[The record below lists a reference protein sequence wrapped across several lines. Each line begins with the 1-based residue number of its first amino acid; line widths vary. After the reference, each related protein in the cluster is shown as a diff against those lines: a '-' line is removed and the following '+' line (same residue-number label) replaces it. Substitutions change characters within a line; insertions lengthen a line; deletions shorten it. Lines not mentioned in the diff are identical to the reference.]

1 MRTQLAGI
9 AGMTLAALL
18 LITGCNNSEA
28 LKKFGSKS
36 REAATGSEEAFKMNK
51 RLGQGV
57 DLGGAGRLNIRVYP
71 HKEAEGASAANKEPG
86 SDHAGF
92 NLKGPIIRFLQ
103 SLNYNVKDVGSFTPE
118 PVDFP
123 DIAILLSEEILSGRS
138 ERGIM
143 VCGTGVGASI
153 ACNKI
158 QGIRAALCHDTYS
171 AHQCVEH
178 DNVNVLCMG
187 AQIIG
192 QSVAEE
198 ILTNFLNARFS
209 TEEQFRRRV
218 RKVDQF
224 DLVPPKL

>member
-1 MRTQLAGI
+1 MRKR
-9 AGMTLAALL
+9 
-18 LITGCNNSEA
+18 EF
-28 LKKFGSKS
+28 LKKAGLLSASLMGVSSMTSGVKSSDFKSVFKEESGSNVPMK
-36 REAATGSEEAFKMNK
+36 
-51 RLGQGV
+51 LV
-57 DLGGAGRLNIRVYP
+57 I
-71 HKEAEGASAANKEPG
+71 G

-92 NLKGPIIRFLQ
+92 PLKGPLIRVLQ
-103 SLNYNVKDVGSFTPE
+103 SLNYSVKDVGSFNPD

-123 DIAILLSEEILSGRS
+123 DIALLLADEIIHNRA

-143 VCGTGVGASI
+143 VCGTGVGAAI

-178 DNVNVLCMG
+178 DNVNVLCIG

-192 QSVAEE
+192 QSIAEE

-218 RKVDQF
+218 RKLDEF
-224 DLVPPKL
+224 DLVPPRV

>member
-1 MRTQLAGI
+1 MKKREFIKKTGILSVSMLAVPSLGFVEKL
-9 AGMTLAALL
+9 T
-18 LITGCNNSEA
+18 NNLYN
-28 LKKFGSKS
+28 LKKP
-36 REAATGSEEAFKMNK
+36 AATGMNNNVNPVITAESESSVPII
-51 RLGQGV
+51 LV
-57 DLGGAGRLNIRVYP
+57 I
-71 HKEAEGASAANKEPG
+71 G

-92 NLKGPIIRFLQ
+92 PLKGPLIKLLQ
-103 SLNYNVKDVGSFTPE
+103 SWDYSVKDVGSFTPD

-123 DIAILLSEEILSGRS
+123 DIALLLADEIKSGRA

-143 VCGTGVGASI
+143 VCGTGVGAAI

-178 DNVNVLCMG
+178 DNVNVLCIG

-192 QSVAEE
+192 PSVAEE
-198 ILTNFLNARFS
+198 ILKNYLNARFS

-218 RKVDQF
+218 QKLDQF
-224 DLVPPKL
+224 DLVPPKY

>member
-1 MRTQLAGI
+1 MKKREFVKK
-9 AGMTLAALL
+9 AGMFSTSLL
-18 LITGCNNSEA
+18 VMPPYGNEEGKKSSDFNSSIINKNNSINPMK
-28 LKKFGSKS
+28 L
-36 REAATGSEEAFKMNK
+36 
-51 RLGQGV
+51 V
-57 DLGGAGRLNIRVYP
+57 I
-71 HKEAEGASAANKEPG
+71 G

-92 NLKGPIIRFLQ
+92 PLKSPLIRLLQ
-103 SLNYNVKDVGSFTPE
+103 SWNHDIKDVGSFTPD

-123 DIAILLSEEILSGRS
+123 DIALLLAAEIKSGRA

-143 VCGTGVGASI
+143 VCGTGVGAAI

-178 DNVNVLCMG
+178 DNVNVICIG

-192 QSVAEE
+192 PSIAEE
-198 ILTNFLNARFS
+198 ILRNFLNAEFS

-218 RKVDQF
+218 RKLDQF
-224 DLVPPKL
+224 DLVPPEK

>member
-1 MRTQLAGI
+1 MRKREFLKNAG
-9 AGMTLAALL
+9 LL
-18 LITGCNNSEA
+18 SASMLMHPVPGFGIDQENVKSSLSKADGSA
-28 LKKFGSKS
+28 IPLK
-36 REAATGSEEAFKMNK
+36 
-51 RLGQGV
+51 LV
-57 DLGGAGRLNIRVYP
+57 I
-71 HKEAEGASAANKEPG
+71 G

-92 NLKGPIIRFLQ
+92 PLKGPLIKFLK
-103 SLNYNVKDVGSFTPE
+103 SFNYSIKDVGSFNPD

-123 DIAILLSEEILSGRS
+123 DIALLLADEIKSGRA

-143 VCGTGVGASI
+143 VCGTGVGAAI

-158 QGIRAALCHDTYS
+158 PGIRACVGHDTFS

-192 QSVAEE
+192 QSIAEE
-198 ILTNFLNARFS
+198 VLINYLNAKFS

-218 RKVDQF
+218 RKLDEF
-224 DLVPPKL
+224 DKITK

>member
-1 MRTQLAGI
+1 MEKREFMRKASVLSAS
-9 AGMTLAALL
+9 M
-18 LITGCNNSEA
+18 LIVPSLGYG
-28 LKKFGSKS
+28 KKSSNINPVVAEKNES
-36 REAATGSEEAFKMNK
+36 NVPMN
-51 RLGQGV
+51 LV
-57 DLGGAGRLNIRVYP
+57 I
-71 HKEAEGASAANKEPG
+71 G

-92 NLKGPIIRFLQ
+92 PLKVPLIKVLQ
-103 SLNYNVKDVGSFTPE
+103 SWNYHVKDVGSFTPD

-123 DIAILLSEEILSGRS
+123 DIALLLADEIKSGRA

-143 VCGTGVGASI
+143 VCGTGIGASI

-178 DNVNVLCMG
+178 DNANVICIG

-192 QSVAEE
+192 RSVAEE
-198 ILTNFLNARFS
+198 ILSNFLNAKFS

-218 RKVDQF
+218 QKLDQF
-224 DLVPPKL
+224 DLVPPDK

>member
-1 MRTQLAGI
+1 MKKREFIRKAG
-9 AGMTLAALL
+9 
-18 LITGCNNSEA
+18 LISASMLVPSSLGFGRKPANVNHVTADDSETSVP
-28 LKKFGSKS
+28 LK
-36 REAATGSEEAFKMNK
+36 
-51 RLGQGV
+51 LV
-57 DLGGAGRLNIRVYP
+57 I
-71 HKEAEGASAANKEPG
+71 G

-92 NLKGPIIRFLQ
+92 PLKGPLIKLLQ
-103 SLNYNVKDVGSFTPE
+103 SWNYSVKDVGSFTPD

-123 DIAILLSEEILSGRS
+123 DIALLLADEIIRGNAD
-138 ERGIM
+138 RGIM
-143 VCGTGVGASI
+143 VCGTGVGAAI

-192 QSVAEE
+192 PSVAEE
-198 ILTNFLNARFS
+198 ILTNFLNAKFS

-218 RKVDQF
+218 RKIDQF
-224 DLVPPKL
+224 DMVPPKK

>member
-1 MRTQLAGI
+1 MKKREFIKKAGLI
-9 AGMTLAALL
+9 SASMMVPSSLGFGRKPTNAGNG
-18 LITGCNNSEA
+18 TGEDSETSIP
-28 LKKFGSKS
+28 LK
-36 REAATGSEEAFKMNK
+36 
-51 RLGQGV
+51 LV
-57 DLGGAGRLNIRVYP
+57 I
-71 HKEAEGASAANKEPG
+71 G

-92 NLKGPIIRFLQ
+92 PLKGPLIKLLQ
-103 SLNYNVKDVGSFTPE
+103 SWNYSVKDVGSFTPD

-123 DIAILLSEEILSGRS
+123 DIALLLSDEIIRGNAD
-138 ERGIM
+138 RGIM
-143 VCGTGVGASI
+143 VCGTGVGAAI

-192 QSVAEE
+192 PSVAEE
-198 ILTNFLNARFS
+198 ILTNFLNAKFS

-218 RKVDQF
+218 RKIDQF
-224 DLVPPKL
+224 DMVAPKK

>member
-1 MRTQLAGI
+1 MRKREFIKKAG
-9 AGMTLAALL
+9 LL
-18 LITGCNNSEA
+18 SASMLVVPSLG
-28 LKKFGSKS
+28 FGGKS
-36 REAATGSEEAFKMNK
+36 SNVKSVVTEETGSSVPMK
-51 RLGQGV
+51 LV
-57 DLGGAGRLNIRVYP
+57 I
-71 HKEAEGASAANKEPG
+71 G

-92 NLKGPIIRFLQ
+92 PLKSPLVKLLQ
-103 SLNYNVKDVGSFTPE
+103 LWNYSVKDIGSFTPD

-123 DIAILLSEEILSGRS
+123 DIALLLAEEIISGRA

-143 VCGTGVGASI
+143 VCGTGVGAAI

-178 DNVNVLCMG
+178 DNVNVLCIG

-192 QSVAEE
+192 PSVAEE
-198 ILTNFLNARFS
+198 ILNNFLKARFS

-218 RKVDQF
+218 KKLDQL
-224 DLVPPKL
+224 DMVPPRK

>member
-1 MRTQLAGI
+1 MRKREFVKKTGILSASMLASPFLGFGEKSTNDRNI
-9 AGMTLAALL
+9 
-18 LITGCNNSEA
+18 
-28 LKKFGSKS
+28 LKK
-36 REAATGSEEAFKMNK
+36 RAATEIYNNVNPVFTRENESDVMI
-51 RLGQGV
+51 RLV
-57 DLGGAGRLNIRVYP
+57 I
-71 HKEAEGASAANKEPG
+71 G

-92 NLKGPIIRFLQ
+92 PLKGPLLKLLQ
-103 SLNYNVKDVGSFTPE
+103 LWNYNVKDVGSFTPD

-123 DIAILLSEEILSGRS
+123 DISLLLADEIKSGRA

-143 VCGTGVGASI
+143 VCGTGVGAAI

-178 DNVNVLCMG
+178 DNVNVLCIG

-192 QSVAEE
+192 PSVAEE
-198 ILTNFLNARFS
+198 ILTNYLNARFS

-218 RKVDQF
+218 QKLDQF
-224 DLVPPKL
+224 DMVPPK

>member
-1 MRTQLAGI
+1 MRKREFVRKAGLLATSAI
-9 AGMTLAALL
+9 AMPLFAEK
-18 LITGCNNSEA
+18 ISPEKSESA
-28 LKKFGSKS
+28 PVKS
-36 REAATGSEEAFKMNK
+36 DDADVIAPMN
-51 RLGQGV
+51 LV
-57 DLGGAGRLNIRVYP
+57 I
-71 HKEAEGASAANKEPG
+71 G

-92 NLKGPIIRFLQ
+92 PLKGPLVRILQ
-103 SLNYNVKDVGSFTPE
+103 SKKYDVKDVGSFTPD

-123 DIAILLSEEILSGRS
+123 DIALLLAEEILSGRS

-143 VCGTGVGASI
+143 VCGTGVGAAI

-178 DNVNVLCMG
+178 DNVNVLCIG

-192 QSVAEE
+192 PSLAEE
-198 ILTNFLNARFS
+198 ILNSFLNAEFS

-218 RKVDQF
+218 KKLDQF
-224 DLVPPKL
+224 DLVPPRR

>member
-1 MRTQLAGI
+1 MKKR
-9 AGMTLAALL
+9 
-18 LITGCNNSEA
+18 EF
-28 LKKFGSKS
+28 LKKAGLLSGSMLVLPSVVFGNKLSDLNYLVTETS
-36 REAATGSEEAFKMNK
+36 GSVVPMK
-51 RLGQGV
+51 LV
-57 DLGGAGRLNIRVYP
+57 I
-71 HKEAEGASAANKEPG
+71 G

-92 NLKGPIIRFLQ
+92 PLKGPLVKILQ
-103 SLNYNVKDVGSFTPE
+103 SWNYSIKDVGSFNPD

-123 DIAILLSEEILSGRS
+123 DIALLLADEIISGRA

-143 VCGTGVGASI
+143 VCGTGVGAAI

-178 DNVNVLCMG
+178 DNVNVICIG

-192 QSVAEE
+192 PSIAEE
-198 ILTNFLNARFS
+198 ILSNFLNARFS

-218 RKVDQF
+218 EKLDRF
-224 DLVPPKL
+224 DLVPPRK

>member
-1 MRTQLAGI
+1 MRKREFIKKAG
-9 AGMTLAALL
+9 LL
-18 LITGCNNSEA
+18 SASMLVVPSLG
-28 LKKFGSKS
+28 FGGKS
-36 REAATGSEEAFKMNK
+36 SNVKSVVIEETGSSVPTK
-51 RLGQGV
+51 LV
-57 DLGGAGRLNIRVYP
+57 I
-71 HKEAEGASAANKEPG
+71 G

-92 NLKGPIIRFLQ
+92 PLKSPLVKLLQ
-103 SLNYNVKDVGSFTPE
+103 LWNYSVKDIGSFTPD

-123 DIAILLSEEILSGRS
+123 DIALLLAEEIISGRA

-143 VCGTGVGASI
+143 VCGTGVGAAI

-178 DNVNVLCMG
+178 DNVNVLCIG

-192 QSVAEE
+192 PSVAEE
-198 ILTNFLNARFS
+198 ILNNFLKARFS

-218 RKVDQF
+218 KKLDQLDMVSPRK
-224 DLVPPKL
+224 

>member
-1 MRTQLAGI
+1 MKKR
-9 AGMTLAALL
+9 
-18 LITGCNNSEA
+18 EF
-28 LKKFGSKS
+28 LKKGGLISAS
-36 REAATGSEEAFKMNK
+36 MLVLPSIG
-51 RLGQGV
+51 
-57 DLGGAGRLNIRVYP
+57 LGGKTSEIKYRVGEEMESSVP
-71 HKEAEGASAANKEPG
+71 MKLVIG

-92 NLKGPIIRFLQ
+92 PLKGPLIKVLQ
-103 SLNYNVKDVGSFTPE
+103 SWNYNVKDVGSFNPD

-123 DIAILLSEEILSGRS
+123 DIAILLADEILSGRA

-143 VCGTGVGASI
+143 VCGTGVGAAI

-178 DNVNVLCMG
+178 DNVNVLCIG

-192 QSVAEE
+192 QSLAEE
-198 ILTNFLNARFS
+198 ILNNYLKAKFS

-218 RKVDQF
+218 KKLDEF
-224 DLVPPKL
+224 DLVPPRK

>member
-1 MRTQLAGI
+1 MKLVI
-9 AGMTLAALL
+9 
-18 LITGCNNSEA
+18 
-28 LKKFGSKS
+28 
-36 REAATGSEEAFKMNK
+36 
-51 RLGQGV
+51 
-57 DLGGAGRLNIRVYP
+57 
-71 HKEAEGASAANKEPG
+71 G

-92 NLKGPIIRFLQ
+92 PLKGPLIRLLQ
-103 SLNYNVKDVGSFTPE
+103 SWNYNVKDVGSFTPD

-123 DIAILLSEEILSGRS
+123 DISLLLADEIKSGRA

-143 VCGTGVGASI
+143 VCGTGVGAAI

-178 DNVNVLCMG
+178 DNVNVLCIG

-198 ILTNFLNARFS
+198 ILTNYLNARFS

-218 RKVDQF
+218 RKLDQF
-224 DLVPPKL
+224 DLVPPE

>member
-1 MRTQLAGI
+1 MKLKTYKSIMRKREFIKKAGI
-9 AGMTLAALL
+9 LSASMLAVPSLGFGEKS
-18 LITGCNNSEA
+18 TNNLKD
-28 LKKFGSKS
+28 LKKHVTAEMYNNVNPVITK
-36 REAATGSEEAFKMNK
+36 ESEFSVPI
-51 RLGQGV
+51 RLV
-57 DLGGAGRLNIRVYP
+57 I
-71 HKEAEGASAANKEPG
+71 G

-92 NLKGPIIRFLQ
+92 PMKGPLVKLLQ
-103 SLNYNVKDVGSFTPE
+103 SWNYSVKDVGSFTPD

-123 DIAILLSEEILSGRS
+123 DIALLLADEIKSDRA

-143 VCGTGVGASI
+143 VCGTGVGAAI

-178 DNVNVLCMG
+178 DNVNVLCIG

-192 QSVAEE
+192 PSVAEE
-198 ILTNFLNARFS
+198 ILTNYLNARFS

-218 RKVDQF
+218 QKLDQF
-224 DLVPPKL
+224 DMVPPK